1 MLSVR
6 ILRRK
11 EGEHQVYRLLVHGLE
26 VHRLI
31 QAQEHGSHPEQAFQT
46 RVGQTDACTDACRAL
61 GLPGQKR
68 IENFCGGYGEGWTR
82 QIRDHSQSLP
92 LAIGA
97 HTVGDA
103 AGVQPLVDVH
113 GERGPESLIVTK
125 SKSAVSG

>member
-1 MLSVR
+1 
-6 ILRRK
+6 
-11 EGEHQVYRLLVHGLE
+11 
-26 VHRLI
+26 
-31 QAQEHGSHPEQAFQT
+31 
-46 RVGQTDACTDACRAL
+46 
-61 GLPGQKR
+61 
-68 IENFCGGYGEGWTR
+68 
-82 QIRDHSQSLP
+82 LP